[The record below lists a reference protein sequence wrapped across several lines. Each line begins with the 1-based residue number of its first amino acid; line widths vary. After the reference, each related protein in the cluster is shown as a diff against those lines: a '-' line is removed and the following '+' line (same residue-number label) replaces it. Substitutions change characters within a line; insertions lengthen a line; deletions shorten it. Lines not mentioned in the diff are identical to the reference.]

1 MIIIRVLIG
10 IYALLMIIA
19 SVQSLISEKDTDRE
33 FHYINFLISIALI
46 ISLIYVSEPY
56 IVISVSI
63 SLIGYQAISTIPWSI
78 DTFVSLATSRSAVN
92 HHYHLDYYSII
103 YLR

>member
-56 IVISVSI
+56 IVIPVSI
-63 SLIGYQAISTIPWSI
+63 SLIGYQALALYRGVSTHSFHWQ
-78 DTFVSLATSRSAVN
+78 
-92 HHYHLDYYSII
+92 HHVVRLII
-103 YLR
+103 TIILITILLFI